1 MLTHP
6 HIVLTLRRHHLFSRL
21 PEKTF
26 QDVCTLASL
35 KRLPNHTPLMH
46 QGDPADRFFL
56 LVSGQIKLHRVTGEG
71 QEHLVE
77 VIRPGQTFAEAL
89 LFTQAKAYPVSA
101 TALKDSVL
109 VSIEGQHYRRAL
121 EDQPAICLA
130 ILASMSIHLHQR
142 LQDIDTL
149 TLANASRRVIN
160 FLFQERDDV
169 SGEVVLQVPK
179 RLVASK
185 LGIQPE
191 TFSRIL
197 HRLVEGGLIEVR
209 QRTIRILS
217 EEQLM
222 GYQAG

>member
-6 HIVLTLRRHHLFSRL
+6 HIVLTLRRHHLFSQL

-46 QGDPADRFFL
+46 QGDAADRFFL

-77 VIRPGQTFAEAL
+77 VIQPGQTFAEAL

-121 EDQPAICLA
+121 EDQPKICLA
-130 ILASMSIHLHQR
+130 ILASMITPGDAITATIILMGPLLLLYELSI
-142 LQDIDTL
+142 I
-149 TLANASRRVIN
+149 LA
-160 FLFQERDDV
+160 
-169 SGEVVLQVPK
+169 K
-179 RLVASK
+179 
-185 LGIQPE
+185 
-191 TFSRIL
+191 
-197 HRLVEGGLIEVR
+197 LVERNRLRAAAEADAVA
-209 QRTIRILS
+209 
-217 EEQLM
+217 E
-222 GYQAG
+222 AG